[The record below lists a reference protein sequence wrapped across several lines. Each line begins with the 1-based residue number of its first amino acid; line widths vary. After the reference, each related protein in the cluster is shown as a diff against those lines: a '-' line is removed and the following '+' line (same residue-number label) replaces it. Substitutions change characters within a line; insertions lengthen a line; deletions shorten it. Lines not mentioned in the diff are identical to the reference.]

1 MGNRL
6 AVSVLAAV
14 LFCASWVIAGSE
26 STVTATPKGAV
37 MLTETNG
44 QVVRLTTSFPVK
56 TGCLMETSGGTCI
69 MRGPQFRL
77 TAQDKASFAFRK
89 VGDKWVMNLNA
100 GRVHYVLHPE
110 PTIYFS
116 HADAVYELTKIT
128 PAVEGGNVEGI
139 VEVVGD
145 KLVFAN
151 SAGELVLVANTAGVE
166 AEPLVV
172 GPSAAG
178 GVGSAAM
185 GLGAA
190 GAAAAG
196 TGAAIGLT
204 SGNSTTSQQ

>member
-1 MGNRL
+1 
-6 AVSVLAAV
+6 
-14 LFCASWVIAGSE
+14 
-26 STVTATPKGAV
+26 
-37 MLTETNG
+37 
-44 QVVRLTTSFPVK
+44 
-56 TGCLMETSGGTCI
+56 
-69 MRGPQFRL
+69 MRGPQFSL

-100 GRVHYVLHPE
+100 GRVHYVLRPE

-116 HADAVYELTKIT
+116 HADAVYELTKIA